1 MMFEDPKTS
10 ALRACL
16 NCPFDQQELVLNL
29 LFDILESVDRA
40 IVSREGQN
48 PWNNCIAIDHS

>member
-1 MMFEDPKTS
+1 MFEDPKTS

-48 PWNNCIAIDHS
+48 P